1 MDTTDVIRGV
11 KNQNNRGNNKQLIQ
25 QQISNCKVANESLRV
40 LLSPTDRSE
49 KFQFI
54 KFKES
59 IITHIL
65 INFKH
70 PADIMKLINTASIP
84 VIPLPT
90 FTKVTKEYGFTN
102 VNALTT
108 EEK

>member
-1 MDTTDVIRGV
+1 MGQ
-11 KNQNNRGNNKQLIQ
+11 KQNNRGNYKHLNQ
-25 QQISNCKVANESLRV
+25 QQRSNCKVANDSLKV
-40 LLSPTDRSE
+40 LLSPTDISE
-49 KFQFI
+49 TVQFM

-70 PADIMKLINTASIP
+70 PADIMKLIKTGTIP

-90 FTKVTKEYGFTN
+90 FTKVMKKYSFTN
-102 VNALTT
+102 IDALTT
-108 EEK
+108 EER